1 MDVRKAA
8 IIGAGIMGHGIA
20 EVLSLSGIQVTL
32 VDAFPEAL
40 EKAKIS
46 IGTSLERLH
55 KSGKLKEPQDQ
66 ILGRI
71 FFSGDLEKSVSD
83 ADIVIEAVPEI
94 ESLKRDILSRASSS
108 APDHTIIAS
117 NTSNILI
124 SDLAKAVKNPSRLA
138 GFHFFNPP
146 VVMKLIEV
154 IRCDAT
160 STQTADSLMELAR
173 RIGKTPILVNHD
185 TPGFVVNRVNAP
197 ESLLFGLIV
206 QEKMAS
212 PESVDA
218 FARAQ
223 GLPMGPYEL
232 MDYVGIDTMAHSL
245 EYYARAVHPDYAK
258 CHIFQEMVN
267 NKRLGAKTGRG
278 FYTWKD
284 GKAQIPNAE
293 QSQVIDLMDVLSVE
307 VNEAVKLLELNVA
320 SPQDIETGVKLG
332 MNRPFG
338 PISVAEGL
346 TNAEVKA
353 KLQKLAEKFHTE
365 IFKPAQSIEQG
376 KMKDAIAGKLQ
387 VKREHVAAATAKAGA
402 PSGGSESVSVAYD
415 DENFVAVLTIS
426 NTRNNLLSAEVIN
439 SLETHLRTL
448 WNRKETRVIILRGD
462 GSNFSAGAQLT
473 QFFSSTMDFAENSR
487 RGERVFR
494 MLSEIPKITIA
505 EMKGYALGGGFELSL
520 WCDLR
525 VATPDCTMGFPEVT
539 LGLIPGWGG
548 SQRLRKLIG
557 VSRSM
562 QIILS
567 GDRFD
572 GKTAFDLG
580 LVWKLFPSSDI
591 EDKTASLARDLGK
604 RIAPIAAAVAKR
616 LINKGGDV
624 PEDNGLEMEAMSM
637 GLIYGTEDLKEGIT
651 AFLQKRKPEY
661 RGR

>member
-40 EKAKIS
+40 AKARDS
-46 IGTSLERLH
+46 IGISLERLH
-55 KSGKLKEPQDQ
+55 KSGKLKEPQDG

-71 FFSGDLEKSVSD
+71 SFSGDLEKSVSD
-83 ADIVIEAVPEI
+83 VDIVIEAVPEI

-108 APDHTIIAS
+108 APEHTIIAS

-154 IRCDAT
+154 IKCDVT
-160 STQTADSLMELAR
+160 SSQTADSLMELAR

-197 ESLLFGLIV
+197 ESLLFGLII
-206 QEKMAS
+206 QGKMAS

-267 NKRLGAKTGRG
+267 SKRLGAKTGKG

-284 GKAQIPNAE
+284 GKAQIPHAE
-293 QSQVIDLMDVLSVE
+293 PSQVIDLMDVLSVE
-307 VNEAVKLLELNVA
+307 VNEAVKLLEFNVA

-353 KLQKLAEKFHTE
+353 KLRKLAEKFQTE

-376 KMKDAIAGKLQ
+376 KMKDAVAGKLQ
-387 VKREHVAAATAKAGA
+387 MKREPDATIAKTEV
-402 PSGGSESVSVAYD
+402 PLQGSDSVSVTYD
-415 DENFVAVLTIS
+415 DENFVAVLTFS
-426 NTRNNLLSAEVIN
+426 NTRNNLLSVEVIN
-439 SLETHLRTL
+439 SLENHLRNL
-448 WNRKETRVIILRGD
+448 WNRKETRVIILRGE
-462 GSNFSAGAQLT
+462 GNNFSAGAQLT

-572 GKTAFDLG
+572 GKTALDLG
-580 LVWKLFPSSDI
+580 LVWKLFPSSEI
-591 EDKTASLARDLGK
+591 ADKTASLARDLGK
-604 RIAPIAAAVAKR
+604 RIAPIAASVAKR

-651 AFLQKRKPEY
+651 AFLQKRAPEY

>member
-1 MDVRKAA
+1 
-8 IIGAGIMGHGIA
+8 MGHGIA
-20 EVLSLSGIQVTL
+20 EVLAISGIEVSL

-40 EKAKIS
+40 EKAKLS
-46 IGTSLERLH
+46 IEASLSRMQ
-55 KSGKLKEPQDQ
+55 KSGKLKEAPDE
-66 ILGRI
+66 IAGRI
-71 FFSGDLEKSVSD
+71 FFSGDLEGSVSS
-83 ADIVIEAVPEI
+83 ADLVIEAVPEI
-94 ESLKRDILSRASSS
+94 ESLKRDILSRASKN
-108 APDHTIIAS
+108 APSGAIIAS

-124 SDLAKAVKNPSRLA
+124 SDLAKAVKDPSRLA

-146 VVMKLIEV
+146 VVMKLVEV
-154 IRCDAT
+154 IKCASTTDEAAAT
-160 STQTADSLMELAR
+160 LMDLAR
-173 RIGKTPILVNHD
+173 KMGKTPILVNHD
-185 TPGFVVNRVNAP
+185 TPGFVVNRINAP

-218 FARAQ
+218 YARGQ

-245 EYYARAVHPDYAK
+245 EYYAIAVHPDYAK
-258 CHIFQEMVN
+258 CHIFQDMVN
-267 NKRLGAKTGRG
+267 SKRLGAKTGKG

-284 GKAQIPNAE
+284 GKAQIPKADP
-293 QSQVIDLMDVLSVE
+293 SQIIDLMDVLSVE
-307 VNEAVKLLELNVA
+307 VNEAVKLLEMDVA
-320 SPQDIETGVKLG
+320 SPQDIETGVRLG

-338 PISVAEGL
+338 PISVADGL

-353 KLQKLAEKFHTE
+353 KLKNLAEKFHTD
-365 IFKPAQSIEQG
+365 IFKPAPSIEQG
-376 KMKDAIAGKLQ
+376 KMKDAITGKLQ
-387 VKREHVAAATAKAGA
+387 RKVTQPQAPTQKAESKIA
-402 PSGGSESVSVAYD
+402 SSEPVSLSLD
-415 DENFVAVLTIS
+415 DENYVATLTIS
-426 NTRNNLLSAEVIN
+426 NTRNNLLSIEVIN
-439 SLETHLRTL
+439 SLEEKLLSL
-448 WNRKETRVIILRGD
+448 WNRKETRVIVIRGEGD
-462 GSNFSAGAQLT
+462 NFSAGAQLT

-505 EMKGYALGGGFELSL
+505 EMRGYALGGGFELSI

-525 VATPDCTMGFPEVT
+525 VAAPDCTMGFPEVT

-548 SQRLRKLIG
+548 SQRLRKLLG
-557 VSRSM
+557 VSRAM

-572 GKTAFDLG
+572 GRTALDLG
-580 LVWKLFPSSDI
+580 LVWKVFPSSDL
-591 EDKTASLARDLGK
+591 DKSTMSIAADLG
-604 RIAPIAAAVAKR
+604 RRVAPIAAGIAKR

-624 PEDNGLEMEAMSM
+624 AEDSGLEMEAMSM
-637 GLIYGTEDLKEGIT
+637 GLIYGTEDIKEGIN